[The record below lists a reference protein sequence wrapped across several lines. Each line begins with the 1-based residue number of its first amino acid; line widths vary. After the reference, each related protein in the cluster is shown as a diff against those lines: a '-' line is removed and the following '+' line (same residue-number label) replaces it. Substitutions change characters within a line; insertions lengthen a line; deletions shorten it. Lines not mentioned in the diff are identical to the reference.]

1 MPPKHNLKKSSQSL
15 ISRGLPPSKKV
26 SLKVKNQNLKKKKE
40 CNDSDKVD
48 SVHHGLDR
56 CASLL
61 AVMLDPSP
69 NVQSISPTKTK
80 QRIAAAGKVQVPHAR
95 QQGKGD
101 KRLDHTKPSY
111 NKQLISSTPL
121 LNASNGDSQFTASEN
136 DTVEELI
143 QEREKLQKYLQTI
156 TQDKNK
162 IKDTYSTLLQ
172 ERNQQAK
179 NSEQSASKDD
189 TMSNNLLRSE
199 GFCSP
204 SKHSPPHIQAKNNA
218 VEKSQGQLVI
228 QPSNGLDTV
237 SRDTN
242 DRSRAIKMTPSSDNE
257 TSIKELTNLM
267 ASITKKL
274 TLEKDRPSTPGTSH
288 DLQVTS
294 VTPIPSKSTE
304 NVFSTSFKNKTTD
317 TTQVLPSLNYSHNEN
332 EHAFERSN
340 KEIVGSDTPGMRI
353 ENFMIRDASVDA
365 AAPAVAQY
373 KRCGHGTEERKSERV
388 LSDQLPPKREK
399 TGMAAGTVPKELGI
413 GAVSNN
419 IHLTTLN
426 YLLKELNVLLG
437 EKRDLEVNRLLTEI
451 DHAVGMLP
459 FSMNNLPI
467 DVQTEINFALQPLRV
482 DNADLRRKLRLA
494 NQKIK
499 EMNACLNEQLHDDK
513 NELVKCVEELTNKLT
528 LEENTK
534 KLLTT
539 QIADVCKVIEDLQLE
554 NQKLLQSISSKEMK
568 YLEDHQLW
576 LNEKSSLQQE
586 IQQEQSRIEE
596 VHLSLQTQEKELNIL
611 KLSAKQKDAE
621 IDRLS
626 NLNRDLQQSVASLI
640 ADIEIERH
648 EKAKRVP
655 SKRILPNDKEDIV
668 KLFVRSTNYKYDQK
682 PSSSNEASDVTLEN
696 TIKTN
701 SLSST
706 TFASSKFDSMYSGT
720 ETLSTLAT
728 YDNSDFQ
735 RDMEHLDEEIERI
748 QKSLKKAKNSI

>member
-1 MPPKHNLKKSSQSL
+1 
-15 ISRGLPPSKKV
+15 
-26 SLKVKNQNLKKKKE
+26 
-40 CNDSDKVD
+40 
-48 SVHHGLDR
+48 
-56 CASLL
+56 
-61 AVMLDPSP
+61 MLDPSP
-69 NVQSISPTKTK
+69 NVRCSKIKV
-80 QRIAAAGKVQVPHAR
+80 AGKAQVPHAK
-95 QQGKGD
+95 QQGKRE
-101 KRLDHTKPSY
+101 KRLDHTKPAY
-111 NKQLISSTPL
+111 NKRLISSTPL
-121 LNASNGDSQFTASEN
+121 LNASNGDSQFTATEN

-143 QEREKLQKYLQTI
+143 QEREKLQKYLQSI

-172 ERNQQAK
+172 EHNQQAK
-179 NSEQSASKDD
+179 DSEQSGSKDD
-189 TMSNNLLRSE
+189 TTSNNLLQSE
-199 GFCSP
+199 GYFST
-204 SKHSPPHIQAKNNA
+204 SKHSSPHFQAQNNV
-218 VEKSQGQLVI
+218 VEKSPRQLVI
-228 QPSNGLDTV
+228 QPSNGLDSV
-237 SRDTN
+237 PPDAN
-242 DRSRAIKMTPSSDNE
+242 DRSRNIKMTPTSDNE

-267 ASITKKL
+267 ASIAKKL
-274 TLEKDRPSTPGTSH
+274 TLQKDRPANP
-288 DLQVTS
+288 DLQ

-304 NVFSTSFKNKTTD
+304 NVFPTSFKSKNTD
-317 TTQVLPSLNYSHNEN
+317 TKVVPSLNYPPNEN
-332 EHAFERSN
+332 EHACERSN
-340 KEIVGSDTPGMRI
+340 KENVGGDTPGMRI
-353 ENFMIRDASVDA
+353 ENFTVRDASLDVS
-365 AAPAVAQY
+365 APAAAQY
-373 KRCGHGTEERKSERV
+373 KRCDHDSEEQKSEHV

-399 TGMAAGTVPKELGI
+399 TGVTAGTVPKELGI
-413 GAVSNN
+413 GSVSNN

-426 YLLKELNVLLG
+426 YLLKELNALLG

-459 FSMNNLPI
+459 FSMNSLPI

-499 EMNACLNEQLHDDK
+499 ELNARLNEQQHDDK
-513 NELVKCVEELTNKLT
+513 NELVKYVEELTHKLT

-539 QIADVCKVIEDLQLE
+539 QIADVCKVSEDLQVE
-554 NQKLLQSISSKEMK
+554 NQKILQSISSKDLK

-576 LNEKSSLQQE
+576 LNEKSSLQQK
-586 IQQEQSRIEE
+586 IQQEQSRTEE
-596 VHLSLQTQEKELNIL
+596 LHLSLQTQEKELNIL

-640 ADIEIERH
+640 ADIEIERNA
-648 EKAKRVP
+648 KAKRLP

-682 PSSSNEASDVTLEN
+682 PSSSNETSDVTLEN
-696 TIKTN
+696 TTKTN

-706 TFASSKFDSMYSGT
+706 TFATSKFDSMYSGT